1 MLVFL
6 VSLFLFFIL
15 TPFFLSYFRSAPLS
29 VKPGGPSMTSR
40 PIRQPSPPPVEDTR
54 IPSPARATSPPAP
67 HMSPPRHDAPDTRVS
82 EISTEPVAP
91 PLNPSISTEPL
102 STSVAP
108 TVTPAAAVVDN
119 TPAPSAPVLPP
130 ASKGTVP
137 TAEVSASVGAS
148 TIRKAA
154 PTKTSTSQKGLAG
167 SSQPSI
173 ADVLCKGTAP
183 TKASVTSAANTQLAL
198 HTSPAAAVVTQHVRG
213 KVLTRTASGNSL
225 GSLVEYAHNWNAA
238 DQLEGNRNSQP
249 FQLSDISSRLD
260 QAAKIILDSNKMN
273 EVIATSRG
281 LD

>member
-1 MLVFL
+1 
-6 VSLFLFFIL
+6 
-15 TPFFLSYFRSAPLS
+15 
-29 VKPGGPSMTSR
+29 
-40 PIRQPSPPPVEDTR
+40 
-54 IPSPARATSPPAP
+54 
-67 HMSPPRHDAPDTRVS
+67 MSPPRHDAPDIRVS

-102 STSVAP
+102 SISVAP
-108 TVTPAAAVVDN
+108 TVTPAVAVVVN
-119 TPAPSAPVLPP
+119 TPAPSAPVIPP

-137 TAEVSASVGAS
+137 IAEVSASAGAS
-148 TIRKAA
+148 CTVRKTVA
-154 PTKTSTSQKGLAG
+154 TKASTSQKGLAG

-173 ADVLCKGTAP
+173 ADVLRKGIAP
-183 TKASVTSAANTQLAL
+183 AKASTTPAAGTQLAL
-198 HTSPAAAVVTQHVRG
+198 HTSPAASVITQHVRG
-213 KVLTRTASGNSL
+213 KVLTRTASGNNL

-238 DQLEGNRNSQP
+238 DQLEGNPNSQP